1 MVEQDFIT
9 GRKLINQYE
18 VIEEIGRGVHGKV
31 KLARSLETTD
41 YVAIKIIQRFSK
53 KRRLGR
59 VTVSPEDKTKRE
71 IAILKKIR
79 HPNVVGLLEVIDD
92 PELKKIYMVLEHVE
106 LGEVTWR
113 KKGLPQICLY
123 ERRRVE
129 REQRGEDT
137 GDDEKF
143 FKMIDRRRQRKDAQR
158 AKNTQYNNA
167 HGHADFWSLE
177 HGEDDD
183 DIESVAL
190 SRQTTHN
197 SAHSL
202 SAYRS
207 RTASRPGSLP
217 NSRGPSTVPSR
228 ASSRAHTPL
237 PIEYDIP
244 TLDSD
249 NEDETP
255 GPIPS
260 LPSVPSLP
268 SHHASASA
276 LEGTYYGSY
285 PDEQRDRGRSPSMA
299 DSIISHMSSVD
310 DVPHDAFEEDFSFVP
325 CFTIEQARSAFRDT
339 VLGLE
344 YLHYEGIVH
353 RDIKPANLLWTK
365 DHRVKISDFGVSYF
379 GRPIREGE
387 TEENVSEADAA
398 DFDDDLELAKTV
410 GTPAF
415 FAPELC
421 YTDLD
426 IEQPKITEQIDVWSL
441 GVTLYCLIY
450 ARIPFLA
457 EDEYQ
462 LFRSIAKDDVYIPKR
477 RLKAVDWAPNN
488 SASSTSLNKRATPT
502 VGPYREDGEL
512 AFEDIDDELLDLL
525 RRMLVKDPVERMKLR
540 EVKRHP
546 WVIRGIDNIIG
557 WLDDTD
563 PSRKTSGRRIQVDD
577 RELERAVVPITFLE
591 RARSAIKKTVN
602 KVMGS
607 TRSETR
613 SEGSRRRA
621 ISSATSSG
629 TDNLYTPFSPMVRDN
644 RRASLRGD
652 ESYFAAFQD
661 KHEHRDPYTHYGH
674 PLAQSLTASPDLAVK
689 QGDPFSKDFSQQS
702 FSVGAT
708 RTHLPSGEGP
718 NFDQRPG
725 PPDRQN
731 SAAASIQTVI
741 HREHSHTR
749 SVTSNGHSNMPEDGT
764 TTTGPFTDHMGGILS
779 AYQPWHGRERDRLDE
794 IEEGT
799 ASRARSV
806 DRSLFESENKH
817 ADPSVAVTDAIAPG
831 HFSHQSSSRYG
842 ISRSEQASPVSAFH
856 DQHLPS
862 SKFFEPYTL
871 QAHQLQ
877 QTTQSASTPNFPQ
890 TAYAAS
896 NLEDR
901 PSTASKTPEGKTPP
915 RRPMNISTPESFQR
929 AREIQTRRRKQEV
942 EEEELQRAAK
952 AALQRAPDC
961 PPSPDDDTFVQKQE
975 DAAKRAQS
983 YSSVTSTSIT
993 SPSDV
998 NSPMSSA
1005 NFSSTEQIF
1014 PSVPSLPALV
1024 SGGSS
1029 ISADTDA
1036 EFLQHPG
1043 VNSNFTAESTPETLT
1058 PPSLSKE
1065 SALGSDIAPRSF
1077 PGDDT
1082 ICLSPDVEDDGYRAD
1097 DGACSPEDDDSDS
1110 DEGLT
1115 MGPRK
1120 KSKIPVVTKMQR
1132 RGTSG
1137 SVGSTETAKKVM
1149 MDS

>member
-1 MVEQDFIT
+1 MSTIVRLLPLNNGFQHDVEDCREHARLESRTLLSHVSASKSCSSSLHKVKETHKAMVEQDFIT

-31 KLARSLETTD
+31 KLARNLNTSEH
-41 YVAIKIIQRFSK
+41 VAIKIIQRYSK
-53 KRRLGR
+53 KRRLGK

-106 LGEVTWR
+106 YGEVTWR
-113 KKGLPQICLY
+113 KKGMPQICLY

-129 REQRGEDT
+129 REQHGEDT
-137 GDDEKF
+137 GDEEKF

-158 AKNTQYNNA
+158 AKITQYNNA
-167 HGHADFWSLE
+167 HAEFWSLE
-177 HGEDDD
+177 HGEDEDD
-183 DIESVAL
+183 VEGVPL
-190 SRQTTHN
+190 SRQNTHN
-197 SAHSL
+197 SAQSL

-207 RTASRPGSLP
+207 RTVSRPS
-217 NSRGPSTVPSR
+217 SRTHSRAPSVVPSR

-244 TLDSD
+244 SLDSD

-255 GPIPS
+255 GPLPS

-268 SHHASASA
+268 SHHGSLGA

-285 PDEQRDRGRSPSMA
+285 PDEPPYRGRSPSMA

-387 TEENVSEADAA
+387 TEENVSEADAT

-426 IEQPKITEQIDVWSL
+426 HEQPKITEQIDVWSL
-441 GVTLYCLIY
+441 GVTLYCLVY

-462 LFRSIAKDDVYIPKR
+462 LFRSIAKDDIYIPKR
-477 RLKAVDWAPNN
+477 RLKPVDSALNN

-502 VGPYREDGEL
+502 AGPYREDGEL

-525 RRMLVKDPVERMKLR
+525 RRMLVKDPTERMKLR

-577 RELERAVVPITFLE
+577 RELEVAVVPITFLE

-602 KVMGS
+602 KVIGS

-613 SEGSRRRA
+613 GEGSRRRA

-629 TDNLYTPFSPMVRDN
+629 TDNLHTPFTPLSRGDN

-661 KHEHRDPYTHYGH
+661 KYEQREQYTHSGH
-674 PLAQSLTASPDLAVK
+674 PLAQSLTASPDTAHK
-689 QGDPFSKDFSQQS
+689 PADPFARDFAHGSS
-702 FSVGAT
+702 SVGAT
-708 RTHLPSGEGP
+708 PTRIPSGDGL
-718 NFDQRPG
+718 NFDSRPG
-725 PPDRQN
+725 PPDRQV
-731 SAAASIQTVI
+731 SAAASIQTVV
-741 HREHSHTR
+741 HRGHSHSK
-749 SVTSNGHSNMPEDGT
+749 SVTSNGHSIMHDDGT
-764 TTTGPFTDHMGGILS
+764 HTPGPFTDHLGGIFSGHL
-779 AYQPWHGRERDRLDE
+779 PWHGRERDRLDE

-817 ADPSVAVTDAIAPG
+817 AEPSIAIRTSQPYYTIRIDP
-831 HFSHQSSSRYG
+831 QLSSNC
-842 ISRSEQASPVSAFH
+842 
-856 DQHLPS
+856 LC
-862 SKFFEPYTL
+862 
-871 QAHQLQ
+871 
-877 QTTQSASTPNFPQ
+877 
-890 TAYAAS
+890 
-896 NLEDR
+896 
-901 PSTASKTPEGKTPP
+901 
-915 RRPMNISTPESFQR
+915 SF
-929 AREIQTRRRKQEV
+929 
-942 EEEELQRAAK
+942 
-952 AALQRAPDC
+952 
-961 PPSPDDDTFVQKQE
+961 
-975 DAAKRAQS
+975 
-983 YSSVTSTSIT
+983 
-993 SPSDV
+993 
-998 NSPMSSA
+998 
-1005 NFSSTEQIF
+1005 
-1014 PSVPSLPALV
+1014 
-1024 SGGSS
+1024 
-1029 ISADTDA
+1029 
-1036 EFLQHPG
+1036 
-1043 VNSNFTAESTPETLT
+1043 
-1058 PPSLSKE
+1058 
-1065 SALGSDIAPRSF
+1065 
-1077 PGDDT
+1077 
-1082 ICLSPDVEDDGYRAD
+1082 
-1097 DGACSPEDDDSDS
+1097 
-1110 DEGLT
+1110 
-1115 MGPRK
+1115 
-1120 KSKIPVVTKMQR
+1120 
-1132 RGTSG
+1132 
-1137 SVGSTETAKKVM
+1137 
-1149 MDS
+1149 